1 MVSVSDHML
10 AVQRRI
16 AGIEAR
22 LERLNRLSETAVGG
36 QDFQSMIA
44 GRGSAASTP
53 EDLRPI
59 IDEAAAKYGIR
70 PELLEALIQQE
81 SGFRIDA
88 VSSKGAQGLTQL
100 MPATAAGLG
109 VTDPFDPR
117 QNIMGG
123 ARYLRAQLDR
133 FDDDESQALAAYNAG
148 PGAVL
153 RHNGVPPYPETRNY
167 VSSVLSLAGEAE

>member
-1 MVSVSDHML
+1 MVSVSDHVL

-16 AGIEAR
+16 AGIEVQ
-22 LERLNRLSETAVGG
+22 LEHLNRQSETAAGG
-36 QDFQSMIA
+36 QDFQSMVA
-44 GRGSAASTP
+44 GRGSVASTP

-88 VSSKGAQGLTQL
+88 VSPKGAQGLTQL
-100 MPATAAGLG
+100 LPATAAGLG
-109 VTDPFDPR
+109 VSNPFDPR

-133 FDDDESQALAAYNAG
+133 FDDDESLALAAYNAG

-153 RHNGVPPYPETRNY
+153 RHHGVPPYPETRNY